1 LFFSRDRDNHLAS
14 NFLAARIGAFE
25 ASLCYAKIE
34 PAALHRGEIDRRRR
48 EDIEAI
54 GRKPEFELSDL
65 PAVIAG
71 GAALAP
77 ASASDGS
84 KLSKAARGL
93 SRSNR
98 HSAA

>member
-25 ASLCYAKIE
+25 ASLCYAKIK
-34 PAALHRGEIDRRRR
+34 PAALHRGEIVLPCRA
-48 EDIEAI
+48 DIEAVG
-54 GRKPEFELSDL
+54 GRPEFELSDL

-77 ASASDGS
+77 ASASDDS

-98 HSAA
+98 HRAA

>member
-1 LFFSRDRDNHLAS
+1 
-14 NFLAARIGAFE
+14 
-25 ASLCYAKIE
+25 LCYAKIE
-34 PAALHRGEIDRRRR
+34 PAALHRGEIVFPCR

-71 GAALAP
+71 AAALVPARAP
-77 ASASDGS
+77 DGS
-84 KLSKAARGL
+84 KLSKAARAL